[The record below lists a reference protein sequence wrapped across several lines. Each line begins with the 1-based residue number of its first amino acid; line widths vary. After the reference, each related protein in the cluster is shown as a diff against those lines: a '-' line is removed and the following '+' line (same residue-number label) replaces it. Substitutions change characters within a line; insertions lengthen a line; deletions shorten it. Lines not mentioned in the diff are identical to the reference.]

1 MRRLEDVYVE
11 LGSYDTHIVVV
22 MLSTNRVLI
31 RCMMLYSRSGFVQ
44 GSKVAHNSE
53 GAL

>member
-1 MRRLEDVYVE
+1 MEQ
-11 LGSYDTHIVVV
+11 GSYEAHIAEG
-22 MLSTNRVLI
+22 MLSSNIVLI
-31 RCMMLYSRSGFVQ
+31 GCMLLYSRSGFVQ